1 MDGRIVGLG
10 ILGTAALAGALMWW
24 LQVYAYYDSVTAV
37 EMPLEGQAPL
47 PARDFAGIDSQSSP
61 IRYRASFQ
69 TAPTAAGEPYPGAE
83 PLVAPFW
90 FDCFDA
96 GEIGAALASGQAR
109 AVLSRRDVHPGVD
122 RVVALFAD
130 GRAYAWQQFNPS
142 WKD

>member
-24 LQVYAYYDSVTAV
+24 LQVYAFYDPVTAV
-37 EMPLEGQAPL
+37 EMPLDGQVAL
-47 PARDFAGIDSQSSP
+47 PARDFTGIDSRSSP
-61 IRYRASFQ
+61 IRYRACFR
-69 TAPTAAGEPYPGAE
+69 TVPTAAGLPYPGAE

-96 GEIGAALASGQAR
+96 EDIGAALASGEAR
-109 AVLSRRDVHPGVD
+109 AVLSIRDVHPGVD

-142 WKD
+142 RKD